1 MVGEGECWIKNYS
14 QVTDRRRKLDVRK
27 SEMERYEINLAELE
41 AAAKPYI
48 YILSFVRI
56 QP

>member
-48 YILSFVRI
+48 LSFVRI